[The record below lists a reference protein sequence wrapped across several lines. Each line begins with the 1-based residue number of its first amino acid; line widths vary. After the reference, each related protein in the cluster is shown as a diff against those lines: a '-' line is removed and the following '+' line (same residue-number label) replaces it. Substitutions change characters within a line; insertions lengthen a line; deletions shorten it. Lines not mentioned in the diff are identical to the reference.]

1 MEVYRY
7 NNKIPL
13 PLIKNDQNTLEN
25 MEENLMEH
33 NLRVCLHCLMGIES
47 REGKQFTKEI
57 WIDPD
62 DSENSMCEWC
72 EETGFDTLY
81 ELI

>member
-1 MEVYRY
+1 
-7 NNKIPL
+7 
-13 PLIKNDQNTLEN
+13 
-25 MEENLMEH
+25 MEH

-47 REGKQFTKEI
+47 REGKQFTKEL

-72 EETGFDTLY
+72 EETGYDTLY